1 MVYLEL
7 LMTDSVD
14 YASERYSHRAYLE
27 LPDDCVSA
35 ADGRAR
41 LTEIGMERCKGEY
54 SRQYGWDP
62 RYDNYELVPL
72 TDGNMAEHMARA
84 IEASKAANAELEL
97 LSRAFYEF
105 TVVKPTPAAA
115 NGTED

>member
-1 MVYLEL
+1 
-7 LMTDSVD
+7 MTDSVD
-14 YASERYSHRAYLE
+14 YASERYRHNAYLE

-62 RYDNYELVPL
+62 TYGNYELVPL

-84 IEASKAANAELEL
+84 IEASKAANAEIAHLVVDMKTEIEKIREQVQNLE
-97 LSRAFYEF
+97 
-105 TVVKPTPAAA
+105 
-115 NGTED
+115 